1 MCWASAIDEAHLL
14 HQDTLDHLHILLNY
28 QFDGRALLSIILVG
42 LPELRDRLALRPNR
56 SLYSRIH
63 HRLEIE
69 PLVPDDTA
77 EYLRLR
83 LRQAGCDRELFATDA
98 VGLLHEATAGA
109 MHDLGR
115 LAAAALRETA
125 KKKRKIVERDV
136 VARVIESDN
145 RES

>member
-1 MCWASAIDEAHLL
+1 
-14 HQDTLDHLHILLNY
+14 LLNY
-28 QFDGRALLSIILVG
+28 QWDSRALLSIILVG
-42 LPELRDRLALRPNR
+42 LPELRDRLALRRNR

-83 LRQAGCDRELFATDA
+83 LRQAGCDREIFATDA

-109 MHDLGR
+109 MRDLDR

-145 RES
+145 RDP